1 MIGMKVIYEGDLHCE
16 AVHLKSGSVLTTDA
30 PPDNHGKGES
40 FSPTDLLCTSLG
52 TCFITIMG
60 ITAAA
65 KGIHLGKIEATIE
78 KIMAE
83 NPRRVDEIKVD
94 LTIENKDFTQREM
107 EILKNAALNCP
118 VTKSLHPD
126 IKQVLNFNFLPI

>member
-16 AVHLKSGSVLTTDA
+16 AVHIKSGSVLTTDA
-30 PPDNHGKGES
+30 PPDNHGKGAS

-52 TCFITIMG
+52 TCVMTIMG

-65 KGIHLGKIEATIE
+65 KGINLGKIEATVE

-83 NPRRVDEIKVD
+83 NPRRVAQINID
-94 LTIENKDFTQREM
+94 LTIENRGLSNREI
-107 EILKNAALNCP
+107 EILKNAAFDCP
-118 VTKSLHPD
+118 VAKSIHPE
-126 IKQVLNFNFLPI
+126 INQVFNFNFLPI